1 MKKLGTL
8 ALTLTLTGAMA
19 LPALAAEE
27 PELVIA
33 PADTGYGQ
41 TIVLNGETL
50 DLTGI
55 PGVSGE
61 ELLPLRLLAEADH
74 GSAYWDEENNESW
87 FTFGDNRITVKFA
100 DNSVWLDDQQV
111 KSTAQVAD
119 GITFVEAG
127 VLSMLEGYTVDRN
140 PELDVNRIDITT
152 PNNDPMVKTA
162 YQIREDSGMAFGMR
176 SDNAEVATL
185 FQLPEDTFEQAICF
199 TSMNTT
205 PDIMVLAKL
214 ADGAD
219 ETAVK
224 EALDKKELSVNQGYQ
239 ITRQVQKLPE
249 AEQEQ
254 AALELVELEKAKK
267 EIREKDAEIDRQ
279 SKIAG
284 VFCKAYEKA
293 VLLTPTEEH
302 VRIWVKCTRMTRE
315 EMEDTVKESREL
327 AEVFTTIADLMER
340 ILPERGTQ

>member
-152 PNNDPMVKTA
+152 PNNDPMVKAA

-214 ADGAD
+214 ADAAEG
-219 ETAVK
+219 
-224 EALDKKELSVNQGYQ
+224 ELPSV
-239 ITRQVQKLPE
+239 
-249 AEQEQ
+249 
-254 AALELVELEKAKK
+254 LVESTYQQEMQNVQQQLQMQRMTLNSYLSQIHETRESFTAKLHAGAEKNTRARMALLQIAQQENLVPTDEEIDKMIAERAERTKK
-267 EIREKDAEIDRQ
+267 TVDEIREKTNIPALKRTEAIRRAADWVIERSTIE
-279 SKIAG
+279 
-284 VFCKAYEKA
+284 EK
-293 VLLTPTEEH
+293 
-302 VRIWVKCTRMTRE
+302 
-315 EMEDTVKESREL
+315 
-327 AEVFTTIADLMER
+327 
-340 ILPERGTQ
+340 